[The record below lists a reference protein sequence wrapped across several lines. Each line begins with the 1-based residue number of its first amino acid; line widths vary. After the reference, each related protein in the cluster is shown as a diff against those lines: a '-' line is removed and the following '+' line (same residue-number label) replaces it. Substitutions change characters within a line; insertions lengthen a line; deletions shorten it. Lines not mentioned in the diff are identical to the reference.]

1 MTLTFGQNCS
11 LEVKLNNPI
20 PTIMPKI
27 VELSVGYSMSK
38 IGATV
43 KQIFTECEDL
53 AWKISMFTLLTETLQ
68 QTIFYPFA
76 YNPKWLPIDHRGH
89 SKQR

>member
-53 AWKISMFTLLTETLQ
+53 A
-68 QTIFYPFA
+68 
-76 YNPKWLPIDHRGH
+76 
-89 SKQR
+89 

>member
-1 MTLTFGQNCS
+1 MTLTSDQNCF
-11 LEVKLNNPI
+11 LKVKVNKPI

-53 AWKISMFTLLTETLQ
+53 A
-68 QTIFYPFA
+68 
-76 YNPKWLPIDHRGH
+76 
-89 SKQR
+89 

>member
-38 IGATV
+38 IGAIV
-43 KQIFTECEDL
+43 KQIFKEL
-53 AWKISMFTLLTETLQ
+53 SVKS
-68 QTIFYPFA
+68 Y
-76 YNPKWLPIDHRGH
+76 K
-89 SKQR
+89 S

>member
-11 LEVKLNNPI
+11 LEVKLDNPI

-27 VELSVGYSMSK
+27 VDLRERCLRSK

-43 KQIFTECEDL
+43 KQIYATLECEDL
-53 AWKISMFTLLTETLQ
+53 A
-68 QTIFYPFA
+68 
-76 YNPKWLPIDHRGH
+76 
-89 SKQR
+89 